1 MLLLSASQMVCL
13 ALLLIRARVP
23 SSIRG
28 DDAAIASY
36 ITSNYAV
43 CEADERKQATSDA
56 YLVCLCLTSGRR
68 KVQSCG
74 PLDTLQR
81 LGCVNETTPLEQP
94 WRRLSQTAT
103 TPSTEYVTTTTMTAT
118 TASSTTASP
127 PAADPHQT
135 EGKTGSPLSL
145 LVFVFSNCQASQSL
159 SLTHTLFIFTDPC
172 CEEGSGN
179 EAPLPIDEVRL
190 HNL

>member
-135 EGKTGSPLSL
+135 EGKTDSPFEPTCFCFFKLPSQPVTVADSHTFYLYRPL
-145 LVFVFSNCQASQSL
+145 LRRGFRKRSPPS
-159 SLTHTLFIFTDPC
+159 H
-172 CEEGSGN
+172 
-179 EAPLPIDEVRL
+179 R
-190 HNL
+190 